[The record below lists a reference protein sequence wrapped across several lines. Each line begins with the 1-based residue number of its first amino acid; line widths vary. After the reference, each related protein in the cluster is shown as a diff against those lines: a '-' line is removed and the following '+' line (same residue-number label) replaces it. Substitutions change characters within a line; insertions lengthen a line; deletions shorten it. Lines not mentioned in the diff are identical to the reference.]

1 MKSIKELN
9 QRKVPI
15 VKINNTLEKYK
26 NLPLFKDKLDRA
38 NETLKK
44 VGIPK
49 FKPQSNQIINYV
61 LLTHNLII

>member
-15 VKINNTLEKYK
+15 VKINNELEKYK
-26 NLPLFKDKLDRA
+26 KLPLFKDKLDKA

-49 FKPQSNQIINYV
+49 SKSRNNSV
-61 LLTHNLII
+61 L